1 MLANIPT
8 PLLLSYG
15 FSLTCILWK
24 TDTCTG
30 EKDKEGKCLEYN
42 VNQFH
47 FVLFGTLLGVKTVSW
62 LLMIWFTIHIHRSY
76 IFKSRYTNSITLNH
90 DLEALK
96 AADQKKHNRQISSV
110 PVSVDF
116 LQNSKNQMN
125 SMQNKNQKDI
135 VLIKHSK
142 TSSY

>member
-1 MLANIPT
+1 MSKFEHF
-8 PLLLSYG
+8 LLKNKI
-15 FSLTCILWK
+15 FSLARHAKRTNSNWK
-24 TDTCTG
+24 P
-30 EKDKEGKCLEYN
+30 KDKEGKCLEYN

-47 FVLFGTLLGVKTVSW
+47 FVLFGTLLGVKTVCW
-62 LLMIWFTIHIHRSY
+62 LLMVLFNIHIHRSY

-125 SMQNKNQKDI
+125 LMQNTNQKDI